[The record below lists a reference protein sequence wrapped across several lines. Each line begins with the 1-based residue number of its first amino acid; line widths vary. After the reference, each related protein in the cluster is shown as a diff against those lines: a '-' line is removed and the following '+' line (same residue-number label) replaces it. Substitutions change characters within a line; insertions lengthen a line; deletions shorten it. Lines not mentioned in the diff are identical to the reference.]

1 MTERTRNE
9 GRMRDADGNEYRE
22 KGRFWNKRE
31 GEEDNGRLQDEV
43 RAKDAWKMKKS
54 TSNT

>member
-1 MTERTRNE
+1 
-9 GRMRDADGNEYRE
+9 MRDAGENEYRE
-22 KGRFWNKRE
+22 RGRFWNRRE
-31 GEEDNGRLQDEV
+31 GEEDNGRLRDEV